1 MRGNRFPP
9 QLEAVAQELA
19 PLWHHNEWLHACLM
33 SAAQNDYTE
42 REFLLLAVR
51 ELTKAHEQAKQ
62 VAIKAMQL
70 TPNVYYIKEK

>member
-1 MRGNRFPP
+1 MKGNRFPP

-19 PLWHHNEWLHACLM
+19 PVWQHSEWLYACLM
-33 SAAQNDYTE
+33 SAAANGYTE

-51 ELTKAHEQAKQ
+51 ELAKAHAAAKQ
-62 VAIKAMQL
+62 AAVKAMQL